1 MTPMQMHVSVSQRL
15 SGQGGHAEGRCTTQ
29 HRQAGQ
35 AHGRSGGRGLLP
47 AARKEEV
54 EGPLGQPDMLGQ
66 CARGPCT
73 VHPATDDAAQT
84 AAASIYGLELPE
96 MNNYVELCSAA
107 KQKHIS
113 CM

>member
-1 MTPMQMHVSVSQRL
+1 MQMHVSVSQWAAREVM
-15 SGQGGHAEGRCTTQ
+15 HAQGRCPA
-29 HRQAGQ
+29 QAGR
-35 AHGRSGGRGLLP
+35 HTGGREDEDYSLLR
-47 AARKEEV
+47 ARRKWRAHWAS
-54 EGPLGQPDMLGQ
+54 QPDMLGQ

-96 MNNYVELCSAA
+96 MNNYVELCSAV